1 MVVICVTVLGFF
13 LITFVVHKFNQIL
26 LTIVDLRDEVNVL
39 KELIK
44 KQHGK
49 RQKTKEGEET
59 KEG

>member
-1 MVVICVTVLGFF
+1 VVLGFF

-26 LTIVDLRDEVNVL
+26 LKVIELNNQVMLL

-49 RQKTKEGEET
+49 RQKEKEGKET
-59 KEG
+59 QKG